1 MWSTFSAF
9 GLPAAL
15 QKRLVKFLLKRTLGK
30 FLQHDL
36 NLAQVDVSMGT
47 TGTLILRD
55 LHLNVDAVNALIED
69 EPVMA
74 VAGSIATV
82 RVVVPWMDLG
92 GSSCEMEFDGVE
104 LCLAPKTVSGSASST
119 PAASYL
125 EEMAN
130 SVYLANEFLR
140 RQDEES
146 DDDDGISVA
155 GSKRDATQP
164 AFTVV
169 NAPTSVPDPAS
180 GRLEGIQ
187 LLAQVIDKIL
197 ANLRVTVRNL
207 VVQVD
212 IAPSLPVLQLLVPE
226 LTMAEGPPSFFA
238 PSKTV
243 TVPAFSVQMRAPFD
257 PATPRPPSPS
267 ETLPLLWCPHPL
279 TAELSLGG
287 RGIAMHVTMDELV
300 AVMWPS
306 DLANLMQMA
315 DVLQQSAR
323 RPGGSKG
330 FPMRSPPVGVSWDVD
345 SDSDDAAP
353 ATSSSSRRF
362 APASTAPVSDDEFL
376 TDDDD
381 DEDHFHS
388 VQQNTVFYS
397 AVHESVLL
405 PPRSAESGV
414 TATIGRVTCI
424 IALADPTPT
433 CPRALASLDENGAP
447 HVRILLNH
455 VALKPT
461 MDVEVKD
468 VTVFEFQRGKP
479 PNSVVTVPNAQYV
492 AAGRCLKIPRVAITA
507 DPGLPDRLQPLLAAL
522 DAAKVTTPPST
533 PPTRTPPN
541 RTPPR
546 RPTVAPAPP
555 PPPRIGFAIEVEEVG
570 VTLQV
575 TPDLALAVTVE
586 GLSISPALAGQIRAF
601 SVRLDGRTLVSS
613 TKPHSFQVGSR
624 ISLRGLPPHLA
635 RAGAGKR
642 HLAWRA
648 GPIECTLTQHDLV
661 RLTAAAAAMAVA
673 RETAAAATA
682 APRPGKT
689 PESPFLVAV
698 QVDGV
703 TVRLPELNFT
713 FKAGKVRLTLID
725 GEYHVSVRDLVARH
739 GPRILVHR
747 DRLSRDGAIIASSR
761 GPVHHV
767 VVSALHVD
775 VSPECAKFGQEL
787 GKFMAQ
793 LGSTERPPLDIMVHL
808 SFRNVVFALPTDS
821 LGFPARLTIESA
833 DGQWQPDR
841 IIATLHYA
849 TFLLDNEQVA
859 TCESLELLF
868 TEATPTEPLRIWIH
882 HPSIEVTLFPH
893 TIPRLMDLAAWAQ
906 ESMVPVVAPRRPPAS
921 SPTSDTLSPPSSSM
935 PTSPVAARGL
945 LDSLDD
951 DAFSNKLKPVNYD
964 LSNLSIS
971 VVEDFAAFEEELEQT
986 VMLDTDMTSS
996 SDDSSSAASSVAAL
1010 EIVDDHF
1017 ADLDVRSLEAHRAA
1031 NSAST
1036 ATPFASTFLC
1046 EEVKLVV
1053 HLKMLAPVVMGGSG
1067 AADREFMSII
1077 AVHAHGCQIEHSVF
1091 RPGGDFMASTKLA
1104 VREIEVFDLVATSNW
1119 NKLLSAYRVP
1129 GRPLAAPAKIPFIR
1143 ADILTVARSEVRVKV
1158 RVQPIKVHLD
1168 QDALDALVDFY
1179 AAMDLPV
1186 VVPDEGDEAGVAPAP
1201 PVGPKPG
1208 DLFFQR
1214 VEVYPIQL
1222 RLDYKPKSMDLGDLK
1237 RGNFVQLLNFFH
1249 LEGAEMNLRQVT
1261 VTGARGVSELVEA
1274 LLSCWLPHVKNTQLP
1289 NMVSGVG
1296 PLRSLVNIGTGVADL
1311 ILLPV
1316 EQYRKDGRVIK
1327 GLQKGAHNFVKT
1339 AAVETLHLGTKVA
1352 VGTHALLQKAE
1363 ELMAPSPPPASAPV
1377 SPHRAPTAG
1386 ATVPGGGS
1394 KYAHQ
1399 PRNAKEGIELAL
1411 RSLSRNVSE
1420 AVQVIAM
1427 PIETME
1433 RDGATGTMRAVIRA
1447 VPVAVLK
1454 PMLGATDAMS
1464 KALMGI
1470 RNSVDPAKELELQ
1483 DKYKSV

>member
-1 MWSTFSAF
+1 MWSTFPAF

-104 LCLAPKTVSGSASST
+104 LCLAPKTVAGSASST

-155 GSKRDATQP
+155 SSKRDATQP

-169 NAPTSVPDPAS
+169 NAPTSDPDPAS

-257 PATPRPPSPS
+257 PATPRPPSPG
-267 ETLPLLWCPHPL
+267 ETLPLMWCPHPL

-287 RGIAMHVTMDELV
+287 RGIAVHITMDELV
-300 AVMWPS
+300 AVIWPS

-315 DVLQQSAR
+315 EALQQSAR

-330 FPMRSPPVGVSWDVD
+330 FPLRSPPVGVSWDVD

-353 ATSSSSRRF
+353 ASSSCSRRF
-362 APASTAPVSDDEFL
+362 APASAAPVSDDEFL

-424 IALADPTPT
+424 VALADPTPA
-433 CPRALASLDENGAP
+433 CPRVLASLDENGAP
-447 HVRILLNH
+447 HVRILLNQ

-479 PNSVVTVPNAQYV
+479 PNSVVTVPNAQYL
-492 AAGRCLKIPRVAITA
+492 AADRRLKIPRVAITA
-507 DPGLPDRLQPLLAAL
+507 DPGLSDRLQPLLAAL
-522 DAAKVTTPPST
+522 DAAKVTTPPGTSPT
-533 PPTRTPPN
+533 TRTPPN
-541 RTPPR
+541 RTPPK
-546 RPTVAPAPP
+546 RPPVAPASP

-570 VTLQV
+570 VTVQV

-624 ISLRGLPPHLA
+624 ISLRGLPPHLV

-642 HLAWRA
+642 HLVWRA

-661 RLTAAAAAMAVA
+661 RLTAAAGAMAAA
-673 RETAAAATA
+673 RESATTTTTA
-682 APRPGKT
+682 APRPEKT
-689 PESPFLVAV
+689 SGPPFLVAV

-703 TVRLPELNFT
+703 TVRLPELDFT
-713 FKAGKVRLTLID
+713 FKAGKVRLTLAD
-725 GEYHVSVRDLVARH
+725 GEYHVNVRDLIARH
-739 GPRILVHR
+739 GPRVLVHR
-747 DRLSRDGAIIASSR
+747 DRSSRDGAIIASSR

-767 VVSALHVD
+767 VISAMHVD

-787 GKFMAQ
+787 GKFMAH

-821 LGFPARLTIESA
+821 LGFPARFTIESA

-841 IIATLHYA
+841 IIATMHYA

-868 TEATPTEPLRIWIH
+868 TEATPTEPLRIWVH

-893 TIPRLMDLAAWAQ
+893 TIPRLMDLATWAQ
-906 ESMVPVVAPRRPPAS
+906 ESLVPVLAPRRPPAS
-921 SPTSDTLSPPSSSM
+921 SPTSDTSSPPSSSM
-935 PTSPVAARGL
+935 ATSPVAARGL

-951 DAFSNKLKPVNYD
+951 DAFSKKLKPVNYD

-996 SDDSSSAASSVAAL
+996 SDDSSSAA
-1010 EIVDDHF
+1010 
-1017 ADLDVRSLEAHRAA
+1017 
-1031 NSAST
+1031 
-1036 ATPFASTFLC
+1036 
-1046 EEVKLVV
+1046 
-1053 HLKMLAPVVMGGSG
+1053 M
-1067 AADREFMSII
+1067 
-1077 AVHAHGCQIEHSVF
+1077 
-1091 RPGGDFMASTKLA
+1091 
-1104 VREIEVFDLVATSNW
+1104 
-1119 NKLLSAYRVP
+1119 
-1129 GRPLAAPAKIPFIR
+1129 
-1143 ADILTVARSEVRVKV
+1143 RVKV

-1168 QDALDALVDFY
+1168 QDALDALVEFY

-1186 VVPDEGDEAGVAPAP
+1186 VVPDEGDEAGSVPAP

-1261 VTGARGVSELVEA
+1261 VTGARGVPELVEA

-1363 ELMAPSPPPASAPV
+1363 ELMAPSPPSASTPV
-1377 SPHRAPTAG
+1377 SPHRAPSAG
-1386 ATVPGGGS
+1386 APATGGGS

-1483 DKYKSV
+1483 DKYKFV

>member
-15 QKRLVKFLLKRTLGK
+15 QKRLVKFLLKRMLGK

-69 EPVMA
+69 EPFMA

-82 RVVVPWMDLG
+82 RIVVPWMDLG

-104 LCLAPKTVSGSASST
+104 LCLAPKAVPGSASST

-146 DDDDGISVA
+146 DDDDIASVA
-155 GSKRDATQP
+155 GAKRDATQP

-169 NAPTSVPDPAS
+169 NAPASDPDPAS

-257 PATPRPPSPS
+257 PATPRPLSPG
-267 ETLPLLWCPHPL
+267 ETLPLMWCPHPL

-315 DVLQQSAR
+315 EVLQQSAR

-353 ATSSSSRRF
+353 ATSSSRRF
-362 APASTAPVSDDEFL
+362 APAPAAPVFDDEFL

-397 AVHESVLL
+397 AMHESVLL
-405 PPRSAESGV
+405 PPRIAESGV
-414 TATIGRVTCI
+414 TATIGRLTCI
-424 IALADPTPT
+424 VALADPTPA

-455 VALKPT
+455 ITLKPT

-468 VTVFEFQRGKP
+468 ITVFEFQRGKP

-492 AAGRCLKIPRVAITA
+492 AADQCLKIPHVAITA
-507 DPGLPDRLQPLLAAL
+507 DPGLADRLQPLLAAL
-522 DAAKVTTPPST
+522 NAATAATPPGI
-533 PPTRTPPN
+533 PPPRTPPN

-546 RPTVAPAPP
+546 RQTIAPAPP

-575 TPDLALAVTVE
+575 TPSLALAVTVE
-586 GLSISPALAGQIRAF
+586 GLSISPALAGQIRGF
-601 SVRLDGRTLVSS
+601 SVRLDGLTLVSS
-613 TKPHSFQVGSR
+613 TKPSSFQVGSR
-624 ISLRGLPPHLA
+624 IPLRGLPPHLS

-642 HLAWRA
+642 CLVWRA

-661 RLTAAAAAMAVA
+661 RLTAAAADTAAA
-673 RETAAAATA
+673 RETAAAATTA
-682 APRPGKT
+682 APRPEKT
-689 PESPFLVAV
+689 SGSTFLVAV

-703 TVRLPELNFT
+703 TMRLPELDFT
-713 FKAGKVRLTLID
+713 FKAGKVRLTLVD
-725 GEYHVSVRDLVARH
+725 GEYHVNVRDLVARH
-739 GPRILVHR
+739 GSRVLVHR
-747 DRLSRDGAIIASSR
+747 NRSSRDSVIVASSR

-775 VSPECAKFGQEL
+775 VSPECAKFGQEM

-821 LGFPARLTIESA
+821 LGFPARFTIESA

-882 HPSIEVTLFPH
+882 HPSIELTLYPH
-893 TIPRLMDLAAWAQ
+893 TIPRLMDLAAWLQ
-906 ESMVPVVAPRRPPAS
+906 ESLVPVLAPRRPAAS
-921 SPTSDTLSPPSSSM
+921 PISDTSSPPSSSM
-935 PTSPVAARGL
+935 TTSPVAARGL

-951 DAFSNKLKPVNYD
+951 DAFSNKFKPVNYD

-971 VVEDFAAFEEELEQT
+971 VVRGTFSCFSERELEQ
-986 VMLDTDMTSS
+986 
-996 SDDSSSAASSVAAL
+996 
-1010 EIVDDHF
+1010 
-1017 ADLDVRSLEAHRAA
+1017 
-1031 NSAST
+1031 N
-1036 ATPFASTFLC
+1036 
-1046 EEVKLVV
+1046 
-1053 HLKMLAPVVMGGSG
+1053 G
-1067 AADREFMSII
+1067 I
-1077 AVHAHGCQIEHSVF
+1077 A
-1091 RPGGDFMASTKLA
+1091 RT
-1104 VREIEVFDLVATSNW
+1104 RT
-1119 NKLLSAYRVP
+1119 
-1129 GRPLAAPAKIPFIR
+1129 
-1143 ADILTVARSEVRVKV
+1143 
-1158 RVQPIKVHLD
+1158 
-1168 QDALDALVDFY
+1168 
-1179 AAMDLPV
+1179 
-1186 VVPDEGDEAGVAPAP
+1186 
-1201 PVGPKPG
+1201 
-1208 DLFFQR
+1208 
-1214 VEVYPIQL
+1214 
-1222 RLDYKPKSMDLGDLK
+1222 
-1237 RGNFVQLLNFFH
+1237 
-1249 LEGAEMNLRQVT
+1249 
-1261 VTGARGVSELVEA
+1261 
-1274 LLSCWLPHVKNTQLP
+1274 
-1289 NMVSGVG
+1289 
-1296 PLRSLVNIGTGVADL
+1296 
-1311 ILLPV
+1311 
-1316 EQYRKDGRVIK
+1316 
-1327 GLQKGAHNFVKT
+1327 
-1339 AAVETLHLGTKVA
+1339 
-1352 VGTHALLQKAE
+1352 
-1363 ELMAPSPPPASAPV
+1363 
-1377 SPHRAPTAG
+1377 
-1386 ATVPGGGS
+1386 
-1394 KYAHQ
+1394 
-1399 PRNAKEGIELAL
+1399 
-1411 RSLSRNVSE
+1411 
-1420 AVQVIAM
+1420 
-1427 PIETME
+1427 
-1433 RDGATGTMRAVIRA
+1433 
-1447 VPVAVLK
+1447 
-1454 PMLGATDAMS
+1454 
-1464 KALMGI
+1464 
-1470 RNSVDPAKELELQ
+1470 
-1483 DKYKSV
+1483 